1 MTVPRAEYDALTERL
16 EDLDDIVAALKAGG
30 GQPMPLEW
38 ARRIIEGESP
48 VRVWREFR
56 GLSLRALAAKSGVS
70 PGYLSEIELGKKPG
84 SVEAY
89 KALAEALDAS
99 VDWLVICDGGAMP
112 GQGLNRRARLPWP

>member
-1 MTVPRAEYDALTERL
+1 MAETVTISRAEYDALTERL
-16 EDLDDIVAALKAGG
+16 EDLDDIVAALKAAG

-38 ARRIIEGESP
+38 ARRIMEGESP

-56 GLSLRALAAKSGVS
+56 GLSLRALAAKAGVS

-99 VDWLVICDGGAMP
+99 VDWLVI
-112 GQGLNRRARLPWP
+112 

>member
-1 MTVPRAEYDALTERL
+1 MTETVTISRAEYDALTERL

-38 ARRIIEGESP
+38 ARRIIEGENA

-56 GLSLRALAAKSGVS
+56 GLSLRALAAKAGVS
-70 PGYLSEIELGKKPG
+70 AGYLSEIEAGKKPG

-89 KALAEALDAS
+89 KALAEALGAS
-99 VDWLVICDGGAMP
+99 VDWLV
-112 GQGLNRRARLPWP
+112 L

>member
-1 MTVPRAEYDALTERL
+1 M
-16 EDLDDIVAALKAGG
+16 
-30 GQPMPLEW
+30 
-38 ARRIIEGESP
+38 EGESP

-89 KALAEALDAS
+89 KALAEALDTS
-99 VDWLVICDGGAMP
+99 VDWLVV
-112 GQGLNRRARLPWP
+112 

>member
-1 MTVPRAEYDALTERL
+1 VTETLTISRAEYDALTERL
-16 EDLDDIVAALKAGG
+16 EDLEDILAAMNARG

-38 ARRIIEGESP
+38 ARRIVEGESA

-56 GLSLRALAAKSGVS
+56 GLSLRALAARAGVS
-70 PGYLSEIELGKKPG
+70 AGYLSEIEAGKKPG

-99 VDWLVICDGGAMP
+99 VDWLV
-112 GQGLNRRARLPWP
+112 L

>member
-1 MTVPRAEYDALTERL
+1 MTETLTISRAEYDALTERL
-16 EDLDDIVAALKAGG
+16 EDLEDILAAMNARG

-38 ARRIIEGESP
+38 ARRIIEGKSP

-56 GLSLRALAAKSGVS
+56 GLSLRALAAKAGVS

-84 SVEAY
+84 SVDAY

-99 VDWLVICDGGAMP
+99 VDWLVI
-112 GQGLNRRARLPWP
+112 

>member
-38 ARRIIEGESP
+38 ARRIMEGESP

-56 GLSLRALAAKSGVS
+56 GLSLRALAVKAGVS
-70 PGYLSEIELGKKPG
+70 PGYLSEIELGRKPG

-99 VDWLVICDGGAMP
+99 VDWLVI
-112 GQGLNRRARLPWP
+112 

>member
-1 MTVPRAEYDALTERL
+1 MIETLTISRAEYDALTERVADL
-16 EDLDDIVAALKAGG
+16 EDILAAMNARG

-38 ARRIIEGESP
+38 AGRIINGESA

-70 PGYLSEIELGKKPG
+70 AGYLSEIEAGKKPG

-89 KALAEALDAS
+89 KALAEALDTS
-99 VDWLVICDGGAMP
+99 VDWLV
-112 GQGLNRRARLPWP
+112 L

>member
-38 ARRIIEGESP
+38 ARRIMEGESP

-56 GLSLRALAAKSGVS
+56 GLSLRTLAAKAGVS

-89 KALAEALDAS
+89 KDLAGALYTS
-99 VDWLVICDGGAMP
+99 VVWLVV
-112 GQGLNRRARLPWP
+112 

>member
-1 MTVPRAEYDALTERL
+1 MTETVTISRAEYDALTERL
-16 EDLDDIVAALKAGG
+16 EDLDDIVAAMKAGG

-56 GLSLRALAAKSGVS
+56 GLSLRALAAKAGVS

-99 VDWLVICDGGAMP
+99 VDWLVV
-112 GQGLNRRARLPWP
+112 